1 MAAKTISVALLP
13 KPDMTRANSPEK
25 PRNNSAS
32 DGAVSRPDKDRAAA
46 STWTIF
52 SRSLSR
58 DCFKGFMAPWE
69 KSDGQTVVN
78 DTIRHRRP
86 DRRLLTGCTSAFAD
100 RHVLSNPADVRP
112 PVRGKPERNSGLH
125 SPWTCA
131 SDSRNAQR
139 VPPKWIRSR
148 QPLPRLRV
156 QRLLHRTIL

>member
-13 KPDMTRANSPEK
+13 KPDMTRASKPEN

-32 DGAVSRPDKDRAAA
+32 DGAVRRPDRDRAAA

-58 DCFKGFMAPWE
+58 DCFKGSMAPWE
-69 KSDGQTVVN
+69 KSAGQTVVN

-86 DRRLLTGCTSAFAD
+86 DRQLLTGCTSAFAD
-100 RHVLSNPADVRP
+100 RHVLSIPADVRSR
-112 PVRGKPERNSGLH
+112 VTDKPGRNSALH

-139 VPPKWIRSR
+139 VPPKQVRSR
-148 QPLPRLRV
+148 RPLPPLRV
-156 QRLLHRTIL
+156 RRRLNRTGL